1 MENWHFSTE
10 VEDMGFDETSCKF
23 YLFITEL
30 KSLFHTYIYS
40 ETFVKGNCNVWI
52 SL

>member
-30 KSLFHTYIYS
+30 KSLFYTYIYI
-40 ETFVKGNCNVWI
+40 VKHLSRVIVMSG
-52 SL
+52 